1 MIRGATPLLASGVA
15 LLLAACAT
23 PPKPIEQDWPERREA
38 LQSKPDF
45 ALVGRVAIV
54 AAGEGVNAS
63 MRWTQSGDRAV
74 IALDGPLGIG
84 GAQIE
89 VEGEHLQ
96 LRTAR
101 GEQLDGEA
109 ARAELQRRLGFELP
123 VGYLRYW
130 LRGVPAPLVPA
141 EETLQ
146 TGASRLASLGQD
158 GWSIVYPDYMD
169 SALGPLPRRLNAQR
183 GEARVKIVVDR
194 WKE

>member
-1 MIRGATPLLASGVA
+1 MIRSASPLLASGVA

-45 ALVGRVAIV
+45 ALEGRVAIV

-96 LRTAR
+96 LRTSR

-123 VGYLRYW
+123 VDFLRYW
-130 LRGVPAPLVPA
+130 LRGVPSPLVPA
-141 EETLQ
+141 EETLVP
-146 TGASRLASLGQD
+146 GAPRLASLGQD
-158 GWSIVYPDYMD
+158 GWSIAYPDYMG
-169 SALGPLPRRLNAQR
+169 SSEGPLPRRVNAQR